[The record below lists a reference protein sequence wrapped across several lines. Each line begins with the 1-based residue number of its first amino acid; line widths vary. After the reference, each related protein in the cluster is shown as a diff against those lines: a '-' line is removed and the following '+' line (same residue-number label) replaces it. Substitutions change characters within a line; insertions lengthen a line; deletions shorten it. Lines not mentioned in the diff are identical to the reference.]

1 MYEDVKYLCA
11 YLFSPPSD
19 ITYVQNLD
27 GKMDVPFVLKRFVP
41 RSNDVIE
48 EQLDLSQFEVVI
60 SDSLDMCV
68 RFQTVVLQVSE
79 QSILC
84 QHLKSSTLE

>member
-1 MYEDVKYLCA
+1 MKYLHT
-11 YLFSPPSD
+11 YVLIPPSD
-19 ITYVQNLD
+19 IAYVQNMD
-27 GKMDVPFVLKRFVP
+27 GKLDVPFVLKRFVP
-41 RSNDVIE
+41 RSNNVAE

-79 QSILC
+79 HTC
-84 QHLKSSTLE
+84 CVNF